1 MIGSFA
7 FAKGV
12 GYFLGGFPDTG
23 ELMGN
28 LNKGIPPVMN
38 NWIWIYF
45 SLFLVGFI
53 GGLYYQTRNNDEHE
67 MLRNDANYKASDDN
81 FNKVVSQI
89 KKKEAKSKK

>member
-1 MIGSFA
+1 M
-7 FAKGV
+7 

-28 LNKGIPPVMN
+28 LNKGIPPTMN
-38 NWIWIYF
+38 NWVWIYF

-81 FNKVVSQI
+81 FNILPSDLI
-89 KKKEAKSKK
+89 DTDARN